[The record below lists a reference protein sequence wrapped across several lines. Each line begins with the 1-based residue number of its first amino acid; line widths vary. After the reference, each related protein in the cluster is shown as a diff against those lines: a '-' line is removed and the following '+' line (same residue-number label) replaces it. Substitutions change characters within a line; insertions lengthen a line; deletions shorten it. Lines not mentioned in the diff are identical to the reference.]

1 MEKNVSLICEKNT
14 NGPKLVYSEDS
25 GVKIIERE
33 GLKFKNLAKDGQLH
47 PYEDWRL
54 TSQKRAE
61 DLAARLS
68 IDQIAGLMLYSK
80 HQFIPNYSS
89 PYFGEVTYG
98 GKEFQDS
105 GYPKYS
111 LSDQQKEFI
120 MKDGVRHVLVGSVS
134 GVADVVKWNNNIQA
148 LAEAQPFGIPV
159 NNCSDPR
166 HGIDASAEFSVGAG
180 GGTSQWPENIG
191 LAATFDP
198 ELVKEFGEMASK
210 EYRALG
216 LTTSLS
222 PQCDL
227 ATEPRWFRFPG
238 TFGEDA
244 KLSSDLTRAY
254 CDGFQTSE
262 GEAEI
267 EDVWGRDSVNTMV
280 KHWPG
285 GGCGEGGRDAHFGC
299 GKYSVFP
306 GGNFEYHLKP
316 FLEGAFEL
324 EGKTKKASSVMPYYT
339 VTYNQDAIHG
349 ENIGSGFSEY
359 LIKDLLRGKY
369 GYDEV
374 ICTDWNIVFD
384 QTDLDTIFSGK
395 CWGVEQLSI
404 AERCLKILMVG
415 VDQFG
420 GLSEKEPVMAAY
432 ELGVQKYGE
441 DFMRDRFE
449 QSAVRILRN
458 IFRTGLFENPYLV
471 PEESETIVGNKKYVE
486 AGYEAQKKSLIMLKN
501 AGNILPLKK
510 RQKVYVPKQYIPSG
524 FDWEGNPVPEKWEYP
539 AGYDTIKQYFDVT
552 ENPQEADAAICF
564 IKMPGI
570 TTMMRG
576 YDCKDKENGGNGYVP
591 ISLQYRP
598 YTAEYARTHSIAGG
612 DPLEDFTD
620 RSYFRKTVYTN
631 NEKDLDTVLDTKKA
645 MGDKPVIVVIYAA
658 GPMIVSEF
666 EPYADGIIYNF
677 SNTIVPVLDLVSG
690 QFEPSGLLPIQMPKN
705 MRTVEEQ
712 FEDVPFDM
720 ECYVDSEGNTYDYT
734 FGMNWSGVIHDE
746 RVRRYMQSN
755 RK

>member
-1 MEKNVSLICEKNT
+1 M
-14 NGPKLVYSEDS
+14 
-25 GVKIIERE
+25 
-33 GLKFKNLAKDGQLH
+33 
-47 PYEDWRL
+47 
-54 TSQKRAE
+54 
-61 DLAARLS
+61 
-68 IDQIAGLMLYSK
+68 
-80 HQFIPNYSS
+80 
-89 PYFGEVTYG
+89 
-98 GKEFQDS
+98 
-105 GYPKYS
+105 
-111 LSDQQKEFI
+111 
-120 MKDGVRHVLVGSVS
+120 
-134 GVADVVKWNNNIQA
+134 
-148 LAEAQPFGIPV
+148 
-159 NNCSDPR
+159 
-166 HGIDASAEFSVGAG
+166 
-180 GGTSQWPENIG
+180 
-191 LAATFDP
+191 
-198 ELVKEFGEMASK
+198 
-210 EYRALG
+210 
-216 LTTSLS
+216 
-222 PQCDL
+222 
-227 ATEPRWFRFPG
+227 
-238 TFGEDA
+238 
-244 KLSSDLTRAY
+244 
-254 CDGFQTSE
+254 
-262 GEAEI
+262 
-267 EDVWGRDSVNTMV
+267 
-280 KHWPG
+280 
-285 GGCGEGGRDAHFGC
+285 
-299 GKYSVFP
+299 
-306 GGNFEYHLKP
+306 
-316 FLEGAFEL
+316 
-324 EGKTKKASSVMPYYT
+324 
-339 VTYNQDAIHG
+339 
-349 ENIGSGFSEY
+349 
-359 LIKDLLRGKY
+359 
-369 GYDEV
+369 
-374 ICTDWNIVFD
+374 
-384 QTDLDTIFSGK
+384 
-395 CWGVEQLSI
+395 
-404 AERCLKILMVG
+404 
-415 VDQFG
+415 
-420 GLSEKEPVMAAY
+420 
-432 ELGVQKYGE
+432 
-441 DFMRDRFE
+441 
-449 QSAVRILRN
+449 
-458 IFRTGLFENPYLV
+458 